1 MLTRV
6 ANERHVMRSLL
17 IAGVAVAAAIVLA
30 PLAHANPNQGDP
42 CGNWHATT
50 QGSSGQTLHC
60 THREDSG
67 LQMYWEP
74 SIQDSAYRT
83 APRGYKTDQLPFP
96 HTPGGPPCNQ
106 NDGIVT
112 HVTSGGNAIEDWGP
126 AGCDNS
132 KPMID
137 GPHH

>member
-1 MLTRV
+1 M
-6 ANERHVMRSLL
+6 NRSLR
-17 IAGVAVAAAIVLA
+17 AAAAAAIGFGFMFALPAVARADTLI
-30 PLAHANPNQGDP
+30 QGQP
-42 CGNWHATT
+42 CQNWHVTAHYSNGPTLPWT
-50 QGSSGQTLHC
+50 HLPLSGG
-60 THREDSG
+60 DSG
-67 LQMYWEP
+67 HVMYWEDGGAK
-74 SIQDSAYRT
+74 DSAF
-83 APRGYKTDQLPFP
+83 KTDQQPFP
-96 HTPGGPPCNQ
+96 HTPGGPPCNE